1 MALHPSDDKD
11 DLIRT
16 MLGMLRDLH
25 NNYGWDEL
33 GATLEEVEDLAE
45 DLGITDED

>member
-16 MLGMLRDLH
+16 MLGASELATAIEIK
-25 NNYGWDEL
+25 YG
-33 GATLEEVEDLAE
+33 A
-45 DLGITDED
+45 